1 MNRRKI
7 LIESVNRG
15 YNTAPSPSFFCF
27 LVLCPV
33 EKTKK
38 QKQEIQKLHYL
49 EINYVNI
56 DTKKKLRKLVFIL
69 FFSD

>member
-56 DTKKKLRKLVFIL
+56 DTKKNTETSFYFI
-69 FFSD
+69 F